1 MIINLD
7 KLINLKGNKYLM
19 TRATNL
25 AIDRLGNIKGYPD
38 DERAWKVV
46 PCVLNLML
54 DNSVKFHQ
62 VDAPA
67 AAQETLAIAAET
79 PEAPAAEK

>member
-1 MIINLD
+1 MIIALD

-54 DNSVKFHQ
+54 NNNVKFHQ
-62 VDAPA
+62 VDAPV
-67 AAQETLAIAAET
+67 EAAET
-79 PEAPAAEK
+79 PEVAEASETPEAEK